1 MPTKKISYKS
11 VITRLLDCPKDN
23 RTKEAKNFWGR
34 ESATLAKLFKKYDN
48 PDFWYK
54 VNFKSSICE
63 SGKLPS
69 FLLFFD
75 KDNNYW
81 INYLN
86 KKWRDF
92 HWKPPKT
99 KTLKFKKNC
108 DIPIVY
114 KKKKRNLR
122 DFLS

>member
-1 MPTKKISYKS
+1 MSSKKISYKA
-11 VITRLLDCPKDN
+11 VINRLLECPKDN

-34 ESATLAKLFKKYDN
+34 ESAAFAKLFKKFDN
-48 PDFWYK
+48 PDFWYR
-54 VNFKSSICE
+54 VTFKSSICE

-86 KKWRDF
+86 KKWKDF
-92 HWKPPKT
+92 HWKAPKI
-99 KTLKFKKNC
+99 KGFNFKKNC
-108 DIPIVY
+108 DEPVKY
-114 KKKKRNLR
+114 NKKKKTLR